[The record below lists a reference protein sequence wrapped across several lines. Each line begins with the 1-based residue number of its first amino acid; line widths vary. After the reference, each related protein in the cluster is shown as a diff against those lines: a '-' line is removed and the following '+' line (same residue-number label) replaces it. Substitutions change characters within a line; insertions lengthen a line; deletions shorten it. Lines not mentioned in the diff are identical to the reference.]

1 MHIGKCWDKGS
12 IEEALIGAPGSALSE
27 SERVESGVAKFLDR

>member
-1 MHIGKCWDKGS
+1 MQTGKCWDRVS
-12 IEEALIGAPGSALSE
+12 MEAAFMVAPKRALSE